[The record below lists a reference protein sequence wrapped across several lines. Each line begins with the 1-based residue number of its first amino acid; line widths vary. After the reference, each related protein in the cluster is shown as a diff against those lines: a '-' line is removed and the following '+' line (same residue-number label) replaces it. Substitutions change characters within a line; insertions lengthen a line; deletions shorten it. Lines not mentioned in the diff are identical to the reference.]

1 MRSKSVLVVED
12 DDNSADLLSTFARS
26 EGFVASIASSLAE
39 ARQQLIVHKPGI
51 VLLDLGLP
59 DGSGMDLFSD
69 ENLRGDAE
77 IVLITGNASVETS
90 VQALRLGAADYLIK
104 PVSLKLLRTVLNR
117 LADAAPRGSEPP
129 RFQEDAVDDEGRP
142 AVKQSGEEP
151 VYGTDRADRAGDS
164 FGGMWGVSQGMR
176 DVFVQ
181 IERVARTSVSV
192 FIVGESGTGKELVA
206 ESIHRF
212 SHRKNGPFE
221 AVNCGAIS
229 AQLIESEL
237 FGHEK
242 GSFTGA
248 IKQHKGFFERAS
260 GGTLFLDEIT
270 EMSLDLQVK
279 LLRVLETGTFS
290 RVGSDSPL
298 RSDVRVV
305 AATNRQPLTAVRE
318 GKLREDL
325 YYLLNVFQIGL
336 PPLRDRLEDL
346 PLIARHF
353 LAAYAKREGRKLSIT
368 DAALAVMQS
377 YHWPGNVRELRNF
390 VHRTAIMVD
399 DRAIDVDC
407 LPPFDAQNTIGGGSV
422 ADRYPVAPANTSVA
436 PASAGQP
443 SGSAAE
449 AGATA
454 PSETSGDQAEAGA
467 TATALNDSAGGD
479 GEMPM
484 VAVRVGSTIADAE
497 RDLIIATLAYCDG
510 AKERTAD
517 MLGISLKTLY
527 NRLRAYGSE

>member
-1 MRSKSVLVVED
+1 
-12 DDNSADLLSTFARS
+12 
-26 EGFVASIASSLAE
+26 
-39 ARQQLIVHKPGI
+39 
-51 VLLDLGLP
+51 
-59 DGSGMDLFSD
+59 
-69 ENLRGDAE
+69 
-77 IVLITGNASVETS
+77 
-90 VQALRLGAADYLIK
+90 
-104 PVSLKLLRTVLNR
+104 
-117 LADAAPRGSEPP
+117 
-129 RFQEDAVDDEGRP
+129 
-142 AVKQSGEEP
+142 
-151 VYGTDRADRAGDS
+151 
-164 FGGMWGVSQGMR
+164 
-176 DVFVQ
+176 
-181 IERVARTSVSV
+181 
-192 FIVGESGTGKELVA
+192 VGESGTGKELVA

-270 EMSLDLQVK
+270 EMPLDLQVK

-305 AATNRQPLTAVRE
+305 AATNRQPITAVRE

-325 YYLLNVFQIGL
+325 YYRLNVFQIGL
-336 PPLRDRLEDL
+336 PPLRERLEDL

-353 LAAYAKREGRKLSIT
+353 LAQYAKREGRKLSIT
-368 DAALAVMQS
+368 DAALDVMRS

-390 VHRTAIMVD
+390 IHRTAIMVD
-399 DRAIDVDC
+399 DKAIDVDA
-407 LPPFDAQNTIGGGSV
+407 LPPFDAQTVVGAGTV
-422 ADRYPVAPANTSVA
+422 AERYPVTQAEVA
-436 PASAGQP
+436 AGSPSQQP
-443 SGSAAE
+443 
-449 AGATA
+449 AGAHAAADAGNTA
-454 PSETSGDQAEAGA
+454 VVEEVEEAAIGKFGRA
-467 TATALNDSAGGD
+467 DADADD
-479 GEMPM
+479 DMP
-484 VAVRVGSTIADAE
+484 VVPVRVGSTIADAE

>member
-104 PVSLKLLRTVLNR
+104 PVSLKLLRTVLTR
-117 LADAAPRGSEPP
+117 LADVPPRGAEPP
-129 RFQEDAVDDEGRP
+129 QVKGAPAERADSPAMRDSARQPGEATDAPGRP
-142 AVKQSGEEP
+142 
-151 VYGTDRADRAGDS
+151 DN
-164 FGGMWGVSQGMR
+164 FGGMWGTSQSMR
-176 DVFVQ
+176 DIFTQ

-206 ESIHRF
+206 DSIHRF

-305 AATNRQPLTAVRE
+305 AATNRQPLSAVRE

-325 YYLLNVFQIGL
+325 YYRLNVFQIGL
-336 PPLRDRLEDL
+336 PPLRDRIEDL
-346 PLIARHF
+346 PLISRHF

-368 DAALAVMQS
+368 DAALKAMCA

-390 VHRTAIMVD
+390 IHRTAIMVD
-399 DRAIDVDC
+399 DKTIDIDC
-407 LPPFDAQNTIGGGSV
+407 LPPFDAQVVVGAGSV
-422 ADRYPVAPANTSVA
+422 AERYPVSAP
-436 PASAGQP
+436 
-443 SGSAAE
+443 E
-449 AGATA
+449 AGAANAAAPAAQPENTASSGDSLDENAGRNGQAEENTA
-454 PSETSGDQAEAGA
+454 PAAANGSD
-467 TATALNDSAGGD
+467 
-479 GEMPM
+479 EMPF
-484 VAVRVGSTIADAE
+484 VPVRVGSTIADAE

-527 NRLRAYGSE
+527 NRLRAYGSD

>member
-12 DDNSADLLSTFARS
+12 DDNSAELLSTFAQS

-104 PVSLKLLRTVLNR
+104 PVSLKLLRIVLNR
-117 LADAAPRGSEPP
+117 LADAAPRGQARDSGASE
-129 RFQEDAVDDEGRP
+129 ATEGG
-142 AVKQSGEEP
+142 AAAGEGGEEGQP
-151 VYGTDRADRAGDS
+151 GAAADAPSTRAADS
-164 FGGMWGVSQGMR
+164 FGGMWGVSQAMR
-176 DVFVQ
+176 DIFTQ

-305 AATNRQPLTAVRE
+305 AATNRQPLAAVRE

-325 YYLLNVFQIGL
+325 YYRLNVFQIGL

-353 LAAYAKREGRKLSIT
+353 LAAYAKREGRKLSMT
-368 DAALAVMQS
+368 DAALAVLKS
-377 YHWPGNVRELRNF
+377 YHWPGNVRELRNY

-407 LPPFDAQNTIGGGSV
+407 LPPFDAQSAVGTSTV
-422 ADRYPVAPANTSVA
+422 AERYPVARAE
-436 PASAGQP
+436 
-443 SGSAAE
+443 SAAPP
-449 AGATA
+449 AARSATA
-454 PSETSGDQAEAGA
+454 GGELAEDPSDAGTAVMAHDGDADAA
-467 TATALNDSAGGD
+467 DD
-479 GEMPM
+479 MP
-484 VAVRVGSTIADAE
+484 VVPVRVGSTIADVE

>member
-12 DDNSADLLSTFARS
+12 DDNSAELLSTFARS
-26 EGFVASIASSLAE
+26 EGFVATVANSLAE

-51 VLLDLGLP
+51 VLLDPGLP

-117 LADAAPRGSEPP
+117 LADAAPRPAPAAAGVPTEVGRGEGPRSGRKGDAGPP
-129 RFQEDAVDDEGRP
+129 AAAGKTADA
-142 AVKQSGEEP
+142 
-151 VYGTDRADRAGDS
+151 

-176 DVFVQ
+176 DVFTQ

-206 ESIHRF
+206 QSIHRF
-212 SHRKNGPFE
+212 SHRRNGPFE

-290 RVGSDSPL
+290 RVGSDAAL
-298 RSDVRVV
+298 HSDVRVV
-305 AATNRQPLTAVRE
+305 AATNRQPIAAVRE

-325 YYLLNVFQIGL
+325 YYRLNVFQIGL

-346 PLIARHF
+346 PLLARHF
-353 LAAYAKREGRKLSIT
+353 LASYAKREGRKLSIT
-368 DAALAVMQS
+368 DAALERMKS

-390 VHRTAIMVD
+390 IHRTAIMVD
-399 DRAIDVDC
+399 DRAIDVDS
-407 LPPFDAQNTIGGGSV
+407 LPPFEVQSTVGSGSV
-422 ADRYPVAPANTSVA
+422 AERYPQGGPQASTVASDAPPPEATRPAA
-436 PASAGQP
+436 ASAE
-443 SGSAAE
+443 AA
-449 AGATA
+449 ARPDA
-454 PSETSGDQAEAGA
+454 
-467 TATALNDSAGGD
+467 N
-479 GEMPM
+479 EMPL
-484 VAVRVGSTIADAE
+484 VQVRVGSTIADAE

-527 NRLRAYGSE
+527 NRLRAYGSD

>member
-1 MRSKSVLVVED
+1 
-12 DDNSADLLSTFARS
+12 
-26 EGFVASIASSLAE
+26 
-39 ARQQLIVHKPGI
+39 
-51 VLLDLGLP
+51 
-59 DGSGMDLFSD
+59 
-69 ENLRGDAE
+69 
-77 IVLITGNASVETS
+77 
-90 VQALRLGAADYLIK
+90 
-104 PVSLKLLRTVLNR
+104 
-117 LADAAPRGSEPP
+117 
-129 RFQEDAVDDEGRP
+129 
-142 AVKQSGEEP
+142 
-151 VYGTDRADRAGDS
+151 
-164 FGGMWGVSQGMR
+164 MR
-176 DVFVQ
+176 DVFTQ

-305 AATNRQPLTAVRE
+305 AATNRQPLAAVRE

-325 YYLLNVFQIGL
+325 YYRLNVFQIGL

-353 LAAYAKREGRKLSIT
+353 LTAYAKREGRKLSIT
-368 DAALAVMQS
+368 DAALRAMCG
-377 YHWPGNVRELRNF
+377 YRWPGNVRELRNF

-399 DRAIDVDC
+399 DKAIDVDS
-407 LPPFDAQNTIGGGSV
+407 LPPFDAEVVVGGGSM
-422 ADRYPVAPANTSVA
+422 ADRYPV
-436 PASAGQP
+436 
-443 SGSAAE
+443 SAAE
-449 AGATA
+449 TGFAASAAPAASVGSAGSVAFAGAPPTGEIVDEA
-454 PSETSGDQAEAGA
+454 SHRSRSFDLESAAATTNGTGD
-467 TATALNDSAGGD
+467 
-479 GEMPM
+479 MPF
-484 VAVRVGSTIADAE
+484 VPVRVGSTIADAE

>member
-12 DDNSADLLSTFARS
+12 DENSADLLSTFARS
-26 EGFVASIASSLAE
+26 EGFVASIASSLAQ

-77 IVLITGNASVETS
+77 IVLITGNASVDTS

-104 PVSLKLLRTVLNR
+104 PVSLKLLRTVLTR
-117 LADAAPRGSEPP
+117 LADAPPRGSEPP
-129 RFQEDAVDDEGRP
+129 QLDAGAPEAAGEDAPPVDKAPRAVAMSGR
-142 AVKQSGEEP
+142 A
-151 VYGTDRADRAGDS
+151 ADN
-164 FGGMWGVSQGMR
+164 FGGMWGISQAMQ
-176 DVFVQ
+176 DVFTQ

-325 YYLLNVFQIGL
+325 YYRLNVFQIGL

-346 PLIARHF
+346 PLVARHF
-353 LAAYAKREGRKLSIT
+353 LAAYARREGRSLSIT
-368 DAALAVMQS
+368 DAALKAMCS
-377 YHWPGNVRELRNF
+377 YHWPGNVRELRNY

-399 DRAIDVDC
+399 DKAIDLDS
-407 LPPFDAQNTIGGGSV
+407 LPPFDAQTVVGAGTVAERYPATAAEGTGSRAV
-422 ADRYPVAPANTSVA
+422 AQPATAVPVASEKPAEADRAAGS
-436 PASAGQP
+436 PASAAHG
-443 SGSAAE
+443 AAVPL
-449 AGATA
+449 AGTV
-454 PSETSGDQAEAGA
+454 S
-467 TATALNDSAGGD
+467 
-479 GEMPM
+479 EMP
-484 VAVRVGSTIADAE
+484 VVPVRVGSTIADAE
-497 RDLIIATLAYCDG
+497 RDLIIATLDYCGG

-527 NRLRAYGSE
+527 NRLRAYGSD

>member
-1 MRSKSVLVVED
+1 
-12 DDNSADLLSTFARS
+12 
-26 EGFVASIASSLAE
+26 
-39 ARQQLIVHKPGI
+39 
-51 VLLDLGLP
+51 
-59 DGSGMDLFSD
+59 MDLFSD

-104 PVSLKLLRTVLNR
+104 PVSLKLLRTVLTR
-117 LADAAPRGSEPP
+117 LADAPLRGASPAPALSGAKP
-129 RFQEDAVDDEGRP
+129 AGEGAAGAAASRP
-142 AVKQSGEEP
+142 AAGAEEAPSSG
-151 VYGTDRADRAGDS
+151 GDN
-164 FGGMWGVSQGMR
+164 FGGMYGVSQAMR
-176 DVFVQ
+176 DVFTQ

-270 EMSLDLQVK
+270 EMPLDLQVK

-305 AATNRQPLTAVRE
+305 AATNRQPINAVRE

-325 YYLLNVFQIGL
+325 YYRLNVFQIGL
-336 PPLRDRLEDL
+336 PPLRERLEDL

-353 LAAYAKREGRKLSIT
+353 LAQYAKREGRKLSIT
-368 DAALAVMQS
+368 DAALDVLRS

-390 VHRTAIMVD
+390 IHRTAIMVD
-399 DRAIDVDC
+399 DKAIDADS
-407 LPPFDAQNTIGGGSV
+407 LPPFDAQNVVGSV
-422 ADRYPVAPANTSVA
+422 TMADRYPITQPESAAAGTPAHPAAAGSGAAEGNGSTAVLEEVESRVAA
-436 PASAGQP
+436 
-443 SGSAAE
+443 GSAQEE
-449 AGATA
+449 AGGT
-454 PSETSGDQAEAGA
+454 GQ
-467 TATALNDSAGGD
+467 
-479 GEMPM
+479 MP
-484 VAVRVGSTIADAE
+484 VVPVRVGSTIADAE

>member
-26 EGFVASIASSLAE
+26 EGFVASIANSLAE

-104 PVSLKLLRTVLNR
+104 PVSLKLLRTVLTR
-117 LADAAPRGSEPP
+117 LADAPLRGSQATPMAGGAP
-129 RFQEDAVDDEGRP
+129 ADEGAAATDDARP
-142 AVKQSGEEP
+142 LDTGAEP
-151 VYGTDRADRAGDS
+151 TGRGSDN
-164 FGGMWGVSQGMR
+164 FGGMWGVSQAMR
-176 DVFVQ
+176 DIFTQ

-248 IKQHKGFFERAS
+248 IRQHKGFFERAS

-270 EMSLDLQVK
+270 EMPLDLQVK

-305 AATNRQPLTAVRE
+305 AATNRQPIIAVRE

-325 YYLLNVFQIGL
+325 YYRLNVFQIGL
-336 PPLRDRLEDL
+336 PPLRERLEDL
-346 PLIARHF
+346 ALIARHF
-353 LAAYAKREGRKLSIT
+353 LDQYAKREGRKLSIT
-368 DAALAVMQS
+368 DAALAVLRS
-377 YHWPGNVRELRNF
+377 YHWPGNVRELRNYI
-390 VHRTAIMVD
+390 HRTAIMVD
-399 DRAIDVDC
+399 GKAIDVDA
-407 LPPFDAQNTIGGGSV
+407 LPPFDAQGVVGGASV
-422 ADRYPVAPANTSVA
+422 AERYPVT
-436 PASAGQP
+436 PASASASARPAVAQP
-443 SGSAAE
+443 TLAE
-449 AGATA
+449 GGGTTVLEEPEEQAGRTA
-454 PSETSGDQAEAGA
+454 QAGMAGTGRA
-467 TATALNDSAGGD
+467 DD
-479 GEMPM
+479 MP
-484 VAVRVGSTIADAE
+484 VVPVRVGSTIADAE

-527 NRLRAYGSE
+527 NRLRAYGSD

>member
-1 MRSKSVLVVED
+1 M
-12 DDNSADLLSTFARS
+12 
-26 EGFVASIASSLAE
+26 
-39 ARQQLIVHKPGI
+39 
-51 VLLDLGLP
+51 
-59 DGSGMDLFSD
+59 
-69 ENLRGDAE
+69 
-77 IVLITGNASVETS
+77 
-90 VQALRLGAADYLIK
+90 Y
-104 PVSLKLLRTVLNR
+104 
-117 LADAAPRGSEPP
+117 
-129 RFQEDAVDDEGRP
+129 
-142 AVKQSGEEP
+142 
-151 VYGTDRADRAGDS
+151 
-164 FGGMWGVSQGMR
+164 GVSQAMR
-176 DVFVQ
+176 DVFTQ

-270 EMSLDLQVK
+270 EMPLDLQVK

-305 AATNRQPLTAVRE
+305 AATNRQPITAVRE

-325 YYLLNVFQIGL
+325 YYRLNVFQIGL
-336 PPLRDRLEDL
+336 PPLRERLEDL
-346 PLIARHF
+346 SLIARHF
-353 LAAYAKREGRKLSIT
+353 LAQYAKREGRKLSIT
-368 DAALAVMQS
+368 DAAIGVLRS

-390 VHRTAIMVD
+390 IHRTAIMVD
-399 DRAIDVDC
+399 DKAIDADA
-407 LPPFDAQNTIGGGSV
+407 LPPFDAQNVVGSGTM
-422 ADRYPVAPANTSVA
+422 AERYPITQPESAVSGAPAHPA
-436 PASAGQP
+436 PAGAGAAV
-443 SGSAAE
+443 AAE
-449 AGATA
+449 GNGSTA
-454 PSETSGDQAEAGA
+454 VLDDVDSRPASRTASEEPEGTDQ
-467 TATALNDSAGGD
+467 
-479 GEMPM
+479 MP
-484 VAVRVGSTIADAE
+484 VVPVRVGSTIADAE
-497 RDLIIATLAYCDG
+497 RDLIIATLAYCEG

>member
-1 MRSKSVLVVED
+1 MRSKSVLIVED

-59 DGSGMDLFSD
+59 DGSGMDLFAD

-77 IVLITGNASVETS
+77 IVLITGNASVDTS

-104 PVSLKLLRTVLNR
+104 PVSLKLLKTVLNR
-117 LADAAPRGSEPP
+117 LAEAGPRGADRDAPGEGPLDEPARPKAGEGGKSADEPP
-129 RFQEDAVDDEGRP
+129 A
-142 AVKQSGEEP
+142 K
-151 VYGTDRADRAGDS
+151 GTDN
-164 FGGMWGVSQGMR
+164 FGGMWGVSQAMR
-176 DVFVQ
+176 DVFTQ

-325 YYLLNVFQIGL
+325 YYRLNVFQIGL

-353 LAAYAKREGRKLSIT
+353 LASYAKREGRKLSIT
-368 DAALAVMQS
+368 QPALTALQS
-377 YHWPGNVRELRNF
+377 YHWPGNVRELRNYI
-390 VHRTAIMVD
+390 HRTAIMVD

-407 LPPFDAQNTIGGGSV
+407 LPPFDAQTAVGTSTM
-422 ADRYPVAPANTSVA
+422 AERYPAAAPAGDAGASFPSMPAPANRPSPLPVDA
-436 PASAGQP
+436 DVSAG
-443 SGSAAE
+443 
-449 AGATA
+449 AGAG
-454 PSETSGDQAEAGA
+454 GD
-467 TATALNDSAGGD
+467 DSAGGD
-479 GEMPM
+479 EMPL